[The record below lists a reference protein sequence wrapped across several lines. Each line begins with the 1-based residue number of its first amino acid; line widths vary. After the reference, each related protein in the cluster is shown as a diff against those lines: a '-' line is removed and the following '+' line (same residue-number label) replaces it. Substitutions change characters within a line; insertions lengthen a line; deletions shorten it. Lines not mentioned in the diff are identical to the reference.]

1 MESQN
6 KNLKSIFF
14 NFLLLLAFIFSV
26 MALYISLSFSEK
38 ITDQGQDVIMDGLN
52 LEFQK
57 LNHSISE
64 LEKKA
69 MDQAESLKQLDGQL
83 VQLKNSP
90 SKADENS
97 TKKEPLPAQEG
108 IKTMTR
114 VHVIKSGETFSKVS
128 NLYGVSLTALMK
140 ANKNLNPNSLRIGQ
154 EIVIP

>member
-38 ITDQGQDVIMDGLN
+38 MTDQGQDVIKDDLN

-57 LNHSISE
+57 LNNSISE
-64 LEKKA
+64 LEKKM
-69 MDQAESLKQLDGQL
+69 MDQAESLKQLDSQL
-83 VQLKNSP
+83 VELKNSP
-90 SKADENS
+90 PVAQLKA
-97 TKKEPLPAQEG
+97 TKKETLPAQES
-108 IKTMTR
+108 IKTTTR

-128 NLYGVSLTALMK
+128 KLYGVSLTALMK
-140 ANKNLNPNSLRIGQ
+140 ANKNLNPNALRIGQ

>member
-38 ITDQGQDVIMDGLN
+38 ITDQGQDFIKDDFN
-52 LEFQK
+52 LEFKK

-64 LEKKA
+64 LEKKV
-69 MDQAESLKQLDGQL
+69 MDQAESLKQLDSQL
-83 VQLKNSP
+83 VQLKNGQT
-90 SKADENS
+90 KATVKA
-97 TKKEPLPAQEG
+97 TKKESLPAQES
-108 IKTMTR
+108 IKTTTR

-128 NLYGVSLTALMK
+128 KLYGVSLTALMK
-140 ANKNLNPNSLRIGQ
+140 ANKNLNPNALRIGQ

>member
-14 NFLLLLAFIFSV
+14 DILLLLAFIFSV

-38 ITDQGQDVIMDGLN
+38 MTDQGQDVIKDDLN

-64 LEKKA
+64 LEKKV
-69 MDQAESLKQLDGQL
+69 MCQAESLKQIDSQL
-83 VQLKNSP
+83 VQLKNGQT
-90 SKADENS
+90 KATVKA
-97 TKKEPLPAQEG
+97 TKKESLPAQEAN
-108 IKTMTR
+108 KSTTR
-114 VHVIKSGETFSKVS
+114 IHVIKSGETFSKVS
-128 NLYGVSLTALMK
+128 KLYGVSLTALMK
-140 ANKNLNPNSLRIGQ
+140 ANKNLNPNELRIGQ

>member
-26 MALYISLSFSEK
+26 MALYISFGVNDK
-38 ITDQGQDVIMDGLN
+38 MTNQGQDVIKNNLN

-64 LEKKA
+64 LDKKL
-69 MDQAESLKQLDGQL
+69 MDQAESLKQLDSQIL
-83 VQLKNSP
+83 QLKNSP
-90 SKADENS
+90 SKDNENS
-97 TKKEPLPAQEG
+97 RKKDSLRIQESA
-108 IKTMTR
+108 KTSKR
-114 VHVIKSGETFSKVS
+114 VHLIRSGETFSKVS
-128 NLYGVSLTALMK
+128 KLYGVSLTALMK
-140 ANKNLNPNSLRIGQ
+140 ANKNLNPNALRIGQ

>member
-38 ITDQGQDVIMDGLN
+38 ITDQGQDVIKDDLN

-64 LEKKA
+64 LEKRVI
-69 MDQAESLKQLDGQL
+69 DQAESLKQLDSQL
-83 VQLKNSP
+83 VKLKNSP
-90 SKADENS
+90 PKAYENS
-97 TKKEPLPAQEG
+97 TKKETLPAQES
-108 IKTMTR
+108 IKTTNR

-128 NLYGVSLTALMK
+128 KLYGVSLTALMK
-140 ANKNLNPNSLRIGQ
+140 ANRNLKPNTLRIGQ

>member
-14 NFLLLLAFIFSV
+14 NFLLLLTFIFSV

-38 ITDQGQDVIMDGLN
+38 MTDQGQDVIKDDLN
-52 LEFQK
+52 LEFQRLK
-57 LNHSISE
+57 YSISE
-64 LEKKA
+64 LEKKV
-69 MDQAESLKQLDGQL
+69 MDQAVSLKQLDSQL

-90 SKADENS
+90 PKAYENS
-97 TKKEPLPAQEG
+97 TKKESLPSQEA

-128 NLYGVSLTALMK
+128 KLYGVSLTALMK
-140 ANKNLNPNSLRIGQ
+140 ANKNLNPNALRIGQ

>member
-26 MALYISLSFSEK
+26 MALYISLSFSK
-38 ITDQGQDVIMDGLN
+38 KTTDQGRDVIKDDLN
-52 LEFQK
+52 LEFKK
-57 LNHSISE
+57 LSHSISE
-64 LEKKA
+64 LEKKV

-90 SKADENS
+90 PKAYES
-97 TKKEPLPAQEG
+97 PTKKESLPTQEG

-114 VHVIKSGETFSKVS
+114 VHIIKSGETFSKVS
-128 NLYGVSLTALMK
+128 KLYGVSLTALMK
-140 ANKNLNPNSLRIGQ
+140 ANKNLNPNALRIGQ
-154 EIVIP
+154 EILIP